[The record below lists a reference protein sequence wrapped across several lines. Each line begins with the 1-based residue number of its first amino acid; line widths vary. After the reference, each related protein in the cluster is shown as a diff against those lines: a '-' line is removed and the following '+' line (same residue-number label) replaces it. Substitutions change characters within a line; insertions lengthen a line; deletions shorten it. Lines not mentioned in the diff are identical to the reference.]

1 MTNDRVV
8 DLLQAMIG
16 SLGERLSELVALQQE
31 PGGSLSELPDRTA
44 RVAERISSINLR
56 ILHLQHRMNER
67 QLAAQVGAAVPP
79 LSPARAAE
87 LRRALQKVSRSIEA
101 ANTFKQAI
109 RLATAISEAASKA
122 HGAAKVGG

>member
-8 DLLQAMIG
+8 ETLQALIT
-16 SLGERLSELVALQQE
+16 SLGERLSELVALQQD

-56 ILHLQHRMNER
+56 ILHLQQRMNER
-67 QLAAQVGAAVPP
+67 KLAAQVGTTVPP

-87 LRRALQKVSRSIEA
+87 LGRALQKVSRSIA
-101 ANTFKQAI
+101 TANTFKQAI
-109 RLATAISEAASKA
+109 RLAAAISETASKA
-122 HGAAKVGG
+122 HGVTAVGS